1 MEIIKNIRE
10 ENDLVQKDVADILG
24 IERSTYSSYE
34 IGRDTIPLK
43 HLNTLCNYFDISLD
57 YAMGLS
63 KVKKYK
69 NSKKNIDKTKIKIRL
84 KEFRKENNLT
94 QQEISNILNTSRSTW
109 TGYES
114 GNFLISTLLLYELSR
129 RYKYSMDYILGK
141 IDEPSK
147 LK

>member
-69 NSKKNIDKTKIKIRL
+69 YSKKDIDKAKIKIRL